1 MVGRTETHDLGQQ
14 HPSGDG
20 EEDEEDEACSR
31 MWNILLAVGGCW
43 EVMLRDQKGAL
54 FAGHQ
59 LVQPAPGAVSRHQI
73 LALGLCLARNTWW
86 LRQPAGCPE
95 S

>member
-54 FAGHQ
+54 CWPSARAASPRSCFQ
-59 LVQPAPGAVSRHQI
+59 APNPGFGAVP
-73 LALGLCLARNTWW
+73 GT
-86 LRQPAGCPE
+86 
-95 S
+95 